1 VNAYVV
7 KSGDREILALLNF
20 YKCYFAYVRAKV
32 NCFRLDDELLSGE
45 EKAKALADT
54 RNYFALAESYR
65 MREES

>member
-1 VNAYVV
+1 
-7 KSGDREILALLNF
+7 
-20 YKCYFAYVRAKV
+20 VRAKV